1 MHKKRKIDEENREF
15 NQKWTFDYFF
25 IKNHDKAFCLICN
38 EVISVFKEFNLRRHY
53 DTKHKIEFDQFKCQF
68 RQNKVD
74 SLKKSLEAQQ
84 NVFKKCKD
92 QNSSCIGYR
101 MACRNVGQ
109 LITKQ
114 TAVFLCDLQEKF
126 RPSIQHFD
134 AIVTVSSRLLKAAKI
149 LEVFV
154 LYCLL
159 FKLFIFGFLDPS
171 SRYGTVSKRPRF
183 NSQRAWPRAVSRDQA
198 GRDRKSVV

>member
-1 MHKKRKIDEENREF
+1 MYPYYPPSIIVLF
-15 NQKWTFDYFF
+15 
-25 IKNHDKAFCLICN
+25 
-38 EVISVFKEFNLRRHY
+38 SV
-53 DTKHKIEFDQFKCQF
+53 
-68 RQNKVD
+68 VD
-74 SLKKSLEAQQ
+74 WI
-84 NVFKKCKD
+84 
-92 QNSSCIGYR
+92 NSIRYR

-198 GRDRKSVV
+198 GRKDTVFDVDRGCDQ